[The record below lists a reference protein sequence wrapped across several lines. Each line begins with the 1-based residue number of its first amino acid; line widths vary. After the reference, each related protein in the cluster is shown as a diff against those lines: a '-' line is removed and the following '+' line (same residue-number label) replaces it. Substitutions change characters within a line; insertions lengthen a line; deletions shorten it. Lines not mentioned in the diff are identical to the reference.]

1 MMGDITIALPDWLIQ
16 IDGIAF
22 RIAAAV
28 MAGAVVGLEREFR
41 DKPAGLRTLVLISLG
56 ACVFAMV
63 SELIQGQF
71 VDKTRIAAQVVTGV
85 GFLGAGSILRSTK
98 NVYGLTTAASIWMV
112 AALGIACGFG
122 LYHIAAVG
130 ALATLGVLILFS
142 KIVHRIDV
150 SRAIRKHRIATTDA
164 NVRFADL
171 EQHFAQAGLTIL
183 RRNCYRQ
190 GELFVY
196 TFRVQGPRVQHLALR
211 EKLLHTPDLELQR

>member
-1 MMGDITIALPDWLIQ
+1 MADITFVLPQWLEQ
-16 IDGIAF
+16 FDGITC
-22 RIAAAV
+22 RTTAAV
-28 MAGAVVGLEREFR
+28 LAGAIVGLEREFR

-63 SELIQGQF
+63 SSLVQGPM

-112 AALGIACGFG
+112 AALGLACGFG
-122 LYHIAAVG
+122 LYAIAAVG
-130 ALATLGVLILFS
+130 TLGTLGILILFS
-142 KIVHRIDV
+142 KIVRGLDV
-150 SRAIRKHRIATTDA
+150 SRAIRKHRIATADS

-171 EQHFAQAGLTIL
+171 ELHFQQAGLTVL

-190 GELFVY
+190 GQLFVY
-196 TFRVQGPRVQHLALR
+196 TFRAQGPRVQHLALR